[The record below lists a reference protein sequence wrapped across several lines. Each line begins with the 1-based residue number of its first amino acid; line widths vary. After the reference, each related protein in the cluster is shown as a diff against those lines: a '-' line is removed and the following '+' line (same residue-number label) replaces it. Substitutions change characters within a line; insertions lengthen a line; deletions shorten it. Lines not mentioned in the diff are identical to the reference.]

1 MRRCPL
7 DCEIITDFDLFGK
20 EPEFFY
26 KGKSQRKSW
35 FGQIFSVLY
44 IILYIAFLIYKLVRM
59 LQKVDIDF
67 YETYAFSGIP
77 SIKLNKDIFYGGFS
91 VGGFID
97 EEIYYPVVT
106 HCTYYV
112 DKGVKQYTSE
122 EVPIT
127 KCSLDKF
134 GKRFQ
139 PLFAETNMDNLYCIE
154 NVKQTLAGYSNLDV
168 YSYYYIAIYPCIG
181 YNSNGKKCKPLDI
194 VTQYLTKNYLEFKL
208 QDVVMT
214 PKDYNNPSVARTMD
228 IMAPIFS
235 GLYQSIYTY
244 MQIVNLETDQDW
256 FGFEGLSDIK
266 KEQFLRY
273 EESWIVAAPSPHVN
287 GLLQGAPLTD
297 VTVQLSAKVLTTK
310 RSNTKFIDI
319 LGDVGGLMEVLSSV
333 FNIISAFIADLL
345 YDIDIVNTL
354 FSFDLARKVVK
365 MKTNK
370 NEIINVSEQDEINIY
385 NKNKDK
391 KNVTNIKFRLSPDN
405 LEDNKSNSKMIVTH
419 NVEQVKLRKKRNLK
433 YNRTI
438 SSAKNLSKED
448 NKKKN
453 EANKYHINTINE
465 NNKNN
470 KNNEFDKNTIL
481 SNNLMMQSDNIKE
494 KKRKE
499 IGITNDIIDEIKI
512 NKFFIVFAFCCIRK
526 RKNVNN
532 FVLDEGLNIIS
543 KRLDVLNIFKR
554 LYFDEK
560 SQDSYLKEKEEIEM
574 SDTCKEKL
582 L

>member
-1 MRRCPL
+1 
-7 DCEIITDFDLFGK
+7 
-20 EPEFFY
+20 
-26 KGKSQRKSW
+26 
-35 FGQIFSVLY
+35 
-44 IILYIAFLIYKLVRM
+44 
-59 LQKVDIDF
+59 
-67 YETYAFSGIP
+67 
-77 SIKLNKDIFYGGFS
+77 
-91 VGGFID
+91 
-97 EEIYYPVVT
+97 
-106 HCTYYV
+106 
-112 DKGVKQYTSE
+112 
-122 EVPIT
+122 
-127 KCSLDKF
+127 
-134 GKRFQ
+134 
-139 PLFAETNMDNLYCIE
+139 
-154 NVKQTLAGYSNLDV
+154 
-168 YSYYYIAIYPCIG
+168 
-181 YNSNGKKCKPLDI
+181 
-194 VTQYLTKNYLEFKL
+194 
-208 QDVVMT
+208 MT

-433 YNRTI
+433 NRTI

-560 SQDSYLKEKEEIEM
+560 SQESNLKEKEEIEM

>member
-1 MRRCPL
+1 MYR
-7 DCEIITDFDLFGK
+7 T
-20 EPEFFY
+20 
-26 KGKSQRKSW
+26 
-35 FGQIFSVLY
+35 
-44 IILYIAFLIYKLVRM
+44 
-59 LQKVDIDF
+59 
-67 YETYAFSGIP
+67 
-77 SIKLNKDIFYGGFS
+77 
-91 VGGFID
+91 
-97 EEIYYPVVT
+97 
-106 HCTYYV
+106 
-112 DKGVKQYTSE
+112 
-122 EVPIT
+122 
-127 KCSLDKF
+127 
-134 GKRFQ
+134 
-139 PLFAETNMDNLYCIE
+139 
-154 NVKQTLAGYSNLDV
+154 
-168 YSYYYIAIYPCIG
+168 CIG
-181 YNSNGKKCKPLDI
+181 HNSNGKECKHIDI

-214 PKDYNNPSVARTMD
+214 PKNYNNPSEARTMD

-438 SSAKNLSKED
+438 SNAKNLSKED

-560 SQDSYLKEKEEIEM
+560 SQESNLKEKEEIEM
-574 SDTCKEKL
+574 SNTCKEKL